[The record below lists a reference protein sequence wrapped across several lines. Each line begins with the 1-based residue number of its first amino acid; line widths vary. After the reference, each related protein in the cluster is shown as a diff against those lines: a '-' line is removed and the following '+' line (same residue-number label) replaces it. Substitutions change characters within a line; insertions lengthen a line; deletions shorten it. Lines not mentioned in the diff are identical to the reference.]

1 MRMRDAKKLHNGDEV
16 VSKET
21 GESIRVLRSKFL
33 PGPGMVIIEGVG
45 AKTGYREWIH
55 TEVR

>member
-1 MRMRDAKKLHNGDEV
+1 MRMRDAKKLHNEDEV

-21 GESIRVLRSKFL
+21 GESIQVLSSKFL
-33 PGPGMVIIEGVG
+33 PEADMVIVEGVG
-45 AKTGYREWIH
+45 AVSGYHEWTH